1 MTASETVTLTGWKR
15 ALDERPNS
23 TNVAAVAPV
32 LVAVWC
38 RSVGMSWTLE
48 LHRLEGGTASGTIV
62 DWITSGVPISQ
73 PEPHTLTR
81 ELLAER
87 GLHLF
92 QDPSVDPR
100 TQNRHRIG
108 YACTN
113 AELIKLAHLVRD
125 DAPKA
130 GMHPITL
137 ASHWI
142 AAGFSANAAARWIC
156 QGAHSPPTAQQQTP
170 PSEVTVSPIHK
181 HQQPTPSR
189 LRNRT
194 CGLRGTA
201 APRNKHCPC
210 HRGRWPAHR
219 SIGVGQLTV

>member
-1 MTASETVTLTGWKR
+1 MTASETVTLTGRKR

-38 RSVGMSWTLE
+38 RSVGTSWTLE
-48 LHRLEGGTASGTIV
+48 LHRLDGGTASGTIV

-73 PEPHTLTR
+73 PEPQTLTR
-81 ELLAER
+81 ELLVER

-125 DAPKA
+125 DSPKA

-137 ASHWI
+137 ATHWI
-142 AAGFSANAAARWIC
+142 AAGFSANAAVRWIR

-170 PSEVTVSPIHK
+170 PSEVTVSQTHK

-189 LRNRT
+189 LR
-194 CGLRGTA
+194 TA
-201 APRNKHCPC
+201 RAGSEAQQH
-210 HRGRWPAHR
+210 PA
-219 SIGVGQLTV
+219 INTALAIADADPLTDQSESDS